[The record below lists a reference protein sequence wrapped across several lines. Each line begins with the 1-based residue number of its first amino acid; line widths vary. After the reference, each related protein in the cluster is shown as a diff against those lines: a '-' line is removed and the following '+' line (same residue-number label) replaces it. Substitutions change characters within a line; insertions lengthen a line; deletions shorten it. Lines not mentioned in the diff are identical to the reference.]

1 MYLVLST
8 KTLYMQ
14 IPPLF
19 GESYI
24 GIKYQTKKNM
34 IFTSI
39 LESSLFAKLNKEG
52 DRIRNSWNLKILKI
66 LFQEVG
72 K

>member
-1 MYLVLST
+1 MYPVLST

-24 GIKYQTKKNM
+24 GIKYQTKKKYD
-34 IFTSI
+34 IYKYSGI
-39 LESSLFAKLNKEG
+39 LPLC
-52 DRIRNSWNLKILKI
+52 
-66 LFQEVG
+66 
-72 K
+72 